1 MNAQVYDL
9 VILDSKSGIVGVQ
22 VNDITQ
28 DAEGYIWVATNG
40 GVSRYDGKN
49 FVNYV
54 RRDGLAENNCTAIFC
69 DSENRVWVGH
79 QTGGVS
85 IIFPDSIQRIS
96 EENGLANNEVHDIF
110 QDDKD
115 NIWVATFGGVSKFD
129 GSTWNAELSIKSAYS
144 AATCSPCFS
153 TRAVIWPSGFLIFAS
168 VLTAI

>member
-79 QTGGVS
+79 QTAGIS

-96 EENGLANNEVHDIF
+96 EVDGLANNGHSSAFLKARWRICMQSVINELARSVWSGHGEAGH
-110 QDDKD
+110 
-115 NIWVATFGGVSKFD
+115 VAAVS
-129 GSTWNAELSIKSAYS
+129 LSY
-144 AATCSPCFS
+144 F
-153 TRAVIWPSGFLIFAS
+153 
-168 VLTAI
+168 